1 MLKLPESEISLWE
14 ESSEDTNYPELKE
27 DLEVDV
33 AIVGGGISGLNTGYL
48 IKKAGFSV
56 AIVERGKIAR
66 GTSGNTTGK
75 VTSQHGIIYE
85 SLKQSLGE
93 STAKIYGE
101 ANQEAIKQIETLIKN
116 EKINCGWKRSDNF
129 VYTRDSNQVKTY
141 QKEAKTAQKL
151 GLPATFETKTSLPF
165 KIKGVV
171 RFADQAQFNAKK
183 YCISLASKING
194 NGSFVFENTR
204 ALGIRDGSPA
214 KVRTKN
220 GTISAKNTIVAT
232 NVPSPPLVARF
243 GYCVLE
249 YPQTSYI
256 VAARTEFKLDGMY
269 ISTDKNEYSILP
281 VKSGKDNYILI
292 GGESHIRDMKF
303 NKKTRS
309 QRLSDYA
316 EERFSANSIDYR
328 WSAWDYL
335 AYDNVPLV
343 GKIYP
348 WSKHLYVISAFRKW
362 GLTNSM
368 VSAII
373 LRDLI
378 TGEKNNWADI
388 YSPMRTSPIKSIPSV
403 AKKYIVG

>member
-1 MLKLPESEISLWE
+1 MLKLPDKEISLWE
-14 ESSEDTNYPELKE
+14 ESSENTNYPELKE

-33 AIVGGGISGLNTGYL
+33 AIVGGGISGINTGYL
-48 IKKAGFSV
+48 MKKAGFSV

-75 VTSQHGIIYE
+75 VTSQHGLIYANLNE
-85 SLKQSLGE
+85 SLGE
-93 STAKIYGE
+93 NTAKLYGE
-101 ANQEAIKQIETLIKN
+101 ANQEAIKHIEALIKN

-129 VYTRDSNQVKTY
+129 VYTRDSIQVKTY
-141 QKEAKTAQKL
+141 QNEVKIAQKL

-165 KIKGVV
+165 NIKGAV
-171 RFADQAQFNAKK
+171 RFSDQAQFNAKQ
-183 YCISLASKING
+183 YCVSLASKINSS
-194 NGSFVFENTR
+194 GSYVFENTR
-204 ALGIRDGSPA
+204 ALGIRDGAPA
-214 KVRTKN
+214 KVRTKH
-220 GTISAKNTIVAT
+220 GTISAKNIIVAT

-281 VKSGKDNYILI
+281 INSGQDNILLI

-303 NKKTRS
+303 NKKTRC
-309 QRLSDYA
+309 QRLSNYA

-328 WSAWDYL
+328 WSAWDYI

-368 VSAII
+368 VSAMI
-373 LRDLI
+373 LRDVI
-378 TGEKNNWADI
+378 TGEKNNWSDI
-388 YSPMRTSPIKSIPSV
+388 YNPIRTSPIKSIPSV

>member
-129 VYTRDSNQVKTY
+129 VYTRDSNQVKIY
-141 QKEAKTAQKL
+141 QNEAKIAQNL

-165 KIKGVV
+165 KIKGAV
-171 RFADQAQFNAKK
+171 RFADQAQFNAKQ
-183 YCISLASKING
+183 YCVSLASKING
-194 NGSFVFENTR
+194 SGSFVFENTR
-204 ALGIRDGSPA
+204 ALGIRDGAPA

-220 GTISAKNTIVAT
+220 GTISAKNIIVAT

-256 VAARTEFKLDGMY
+256 VAASTKIKLDGMY

-388 YSPMRTSPIKSIPSV
+388 YNPMRTSPMKSIPTV

>member
-66 GTSGNTTGK
+66 GTTGHTTGK

-388 YSPMRTSPIKSIPSV
+388 YNPMRTSPMKSIPTV

>member
-116 EKINCGWKRSDNF
+116 EKINCGCKRSDNF

-171 RFADQAQFNAKK
+171 RFADQAQFNAKQ

-388 YSPMRTSPIKSIPSV
+388 YNPMRTSPMKSIPTV

>member
-388 YSPMRTSPIKSIPSV
+388 YNPMRTSPMKSIPTV